1 MKNSFVHKAHGWN
14 YELSEPS
21 ETTGKAVLTVTSQDY
36 ETDLGAGQ
44 NLVVSAFF
52 AACEI
57 LELNKAGE
65 IEHSG
70 GFVQCEVLP
79 ESEESIS
86 D

>member
-14 YELSEPS
+14 FELSEPN
-21 ETTGKAVLTVTSQDY
+21 ETTGKAFLTVTSQDY
-36 ETDLGAGQ
+36 ETDPCAGQ

-52 AACEI
+52 AACEM

-65 IEHSG
+65 KEHSG

-79 ESEESIS
+79 EPEESIS
-86 D
+86 E